1 MTRTTQAVILARG
14 LGSRMR
20 RAEAAVALDASQA
33 RAADAG
39 HKGMMPTLGRPFLD
53 FVLSALADGGI
64 IDVTLVVAPEHAA
77 MRDHYERESPPTRV
91 RLHWAVQQEPRGTAD
106 AVRAAEGAVQ
116 DAPFLVLNSDNYYPV
131 PSISALCALGGAGLV
146 AFEGEALV
154 RKGNIERERVR
165 QYALLDIDGGDVLRE
180 IVEKPAADH
189 PLARQAVH
197 WVSMNLWSFTPRF
210 FEACERVTPS
220 VRGELELQAAVMIA
234 LRELGAVFRVV
245 RAHEGVLDL
254 SRRADVATI
263 AGFLRGVRVA
273 P

>member
-1 MTRTTQAVILARG
+1 M
-14 LGSRMR
+14 
-20 RAEAAVALDASQA
+20 
-33 RAADAG
+33 
-39 HKGMMPTLGRPFLD
+39 
-53 FVLSALADGGI
+53 
-64 IDVTLVVAPEHAA
+64 
-77 MRDHYERESPPTRV
+77 
-91 RLHWAVQQEPRGTAD
+91 
-106 AVRAAEGAVQ
+106 
-116 DAPFLVLNSDNYYPV
+116 
-131 PSISALCALGGAGLV
+131 
-146 AFEGEALV
+146 

-263 AGFLRGVRVA
+263 AGFLHGVKVA

>member
-1 MTRTTQAVILARG
+1 MRTTQAVILARG

-20 RAEAAVALDASQA
+20 RAEAAVALDDAQA

-53 FVLSALADGGI
+53 FVLSALADAGI
-64 IDVTLVVAPEHAA
+64 TDVTLVVAPEHAS
-77 MRDHYERESPPTRV
+77 MRAYYERESSPVRV

-106 AVRAAEGAVQ
+106 AVHAAEGVVH

-131 PSISALCALGGAGLV
+131 ASISALCALGGAGLV
-146 AFEGEALV
+146 AYEGEALV
-154 RKGNIERERVR
+154 REGNIERERLM
-165 QYALLDIDGGDVLRE
+165 QFALLDVDGTEVLRD
-180 IVEKPAADH
+180 IVEKPRADH
-189 PLARQAVH
+189 PLVQQAEH
-197 WVSMNLWSFTPRF
+197 WVSMNLWSFTPRIF
-210 FEACERVTPS
+210 AACARVTPS
-220 VRGELELQAAVMIA
+220 ERGELELQAAVMIA
-234 LRELGAVFRVV
+234 MRELGEVFRVV

-263 AGFLRGVRVA
+263 AECLRHVTVA